1 MMEARMSLRGRV
13 GRHTQSGGRQ
23 CQNWVDD
30 QQTVMDLLNAI
41 PVMKGGA
48 GGSLGGRIV
57 LGIASEALCR
67 AISRFEDKYFPGQR
81 SGFIDPGG
89 KMWNRLM
96 SEVPMPLLRI
106 RMTQVFVS
114 SYSSGAGKDYES
126 E

>member
-1 MMEARMSLRGRV
+1 MERTMDMSLRGRV
-13 GRHTQSGGRQ
+13 GRHTRSGGRQ

-30 QQTVMDLLNAI
+30 QQTVIDLLNAI
-41 PVMKGGA
+41 PVTGAGA

-89 KMWNRLM
+89 KMWNRLLTTV
-96 SEVPMPLLRI
+96 SELPLPLLRI
-106 RMTQVFVS
+106 RMT
-114 SYSSGAGKDYES
+114 D
-126 E
+126 